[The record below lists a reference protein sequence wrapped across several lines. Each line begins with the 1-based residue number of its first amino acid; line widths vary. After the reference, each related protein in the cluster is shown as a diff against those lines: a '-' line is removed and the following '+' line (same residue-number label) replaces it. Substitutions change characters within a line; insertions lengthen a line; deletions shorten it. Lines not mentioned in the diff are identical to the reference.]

1 MGDSTNDF
9 CPSTRLQSRDIVL
22 ARADLLLEKHIKLHL
37 DMVMAQVIYWQSP
50 ADVLAITQTLLNVP
64 VTADSKPV
72 PAVSSVHLEE
82 VSVSL

>member
-22 ARADLLLEKHIKLHL
+22 ARSDLLLEKHIKLHL
-37 DMVMAQVIYWQSP
+37 DMVKAKVIYWQSP
-50 ADVLAITQTLLNVP
+50 ADVLSITQTLLNVSI
-64 VTADSKPV
+64 TADSKIV
-72 PAVSSVHLEE
+72 PAVPSVHLEE